1 MRPYLN
7 IGATQESAMSDQ
19 PQARID
25 RRHFLIGGAVIGA
38 GLYIGIR
45 VADKHF
51 GSEPVSK
58 NPFRPNAYLRVA
70 PDNSVTVVIGKAEMG
85 QGIYTGLAMAVAEEL
100 DVDPRR
106 VQVEFGPV
114 DPAFNVPFA
123 PMQFTGGSMSTS
135 TTYTQLREAGA
146 RARAMLL
153 AAAAKHWNVPAD
165 TLRTED
171 GRILNG
177 RKSVSYGAMADAAA
191 GEPVPEK
198 IALKDPAQFRYLGKA
213 QKRLDAPMKVDGSAK
228 FGLDMRLP
236 GMLHAVVARPPVI
249 GAKLRKVDDTAAR
262 AVPGVLDVKSLP
274 FGVVVYGSNTFA
286 AKRGREALSID
297 WDEGANSALSTAG
310 LRAEYQRLAGQPGA
324 VARETGNVRTAM
336 AGAAKHID
344 VEYELPYLAHAPMEP
359 LNCLADARA
368 DGCDLYFGTQAQ
380 SLDRD
385 AVADV
390 LGLDPSKVQ
399 VHTAFLGGGFGRR
412 AQRFSEVAV
421 EAAQASRAVGKPVQV
436 VWTREDDVQGLSYR
450 PFVVSRVRAAL
461 DAYGN
466 PVAWQQCIVSQA
478 VLRGGRFDSF
488 IPKGSKFDPSSVE
501 GASDMPYSI
510 PNILVDTH
518 EGNPTVPI
526 LWWRSVGHS
535 HTGFTVNCAMDEL
548 AALAGVDPV
557 EFRRKLLGGD
567 PRFLAVLE
575 KAAEMSN
582 WTAGPPAGRGRGIAI
597 QHSFGSIVAEV
608 AEVSVDGGNVRVHK
622 VWCAIDCGFA
632 VNPSGVI
639 AQMES
644 AINYGLTAALYGEI
658 TFDKGKV
665 QQSNFHDY
673 QILRINEAPE
683 IEVAIINSGQAM
695 GGAGEPGTPPIA
707 PAVANAIYAA
717 TGKRVR
723 RLPISKNLA

>member
-1 MRPYLN
+1 
-7 IGATQESAMSDQ
+7 MSDQ

-153 AAAAKHWNVPAD
+153 AAAAKHWNVPVD

-658 TFDKGKV
+658 TFEKGKV

>member
-1 MRPYLN
+1 
-7 IGATQESAMSDQ
+7 MSDQ

-723 RLPISKNLA
+723 RLPISRNLA

>member
-1 MRPYLN
+1 
-7 IGATQESAMSDQ
+7 MSDQ

-153 AAAAKHWNVPAD
+153 VAAAKHWNVPAD

-390 LGLDPSKVQ
+390 LRLDPSKVQ

>member
-1 MRPYLN
+1 
-7 IGATQESAMSDQ
+7 
-19 PQARID
+19 
-25 RRHFLIGGAVIGA
+25 
-38 GLYIGIR
+38 
-45 VADKHF
+45 
-51 GSEPVSK
+51 
-58 NPFRPNAYLRVA
+58 
-70 PDNSVTVVIGKAEMG
+70 
-85 QGIYTGLAMAVAEEL
+85 
-100 DVDPRR
+100 
-106 VQVEFGPV
+106 
-114 DPAFNVPFA
+114 
-123 PMQFTGGSMSTS
+123 MQFTGGSMSTS

-390 LGLDPSKVQ
+390 LRLDPSKVQ

-723 RLPISKNLA
+723 RLPISRNLA

>member
-1 MRPYLN
+1 
-7 IGATQESAMSDQ
+7 MSDQ

-368 DGCDLYFGTQAQ
+368 DSCDLYFGTQAQ

-557 EFRRKLLGGD
+557 DFRRKLLGGD

-597 QHSFGSIVAEV
+597 QHSFGSIV

-723 RLPISKNLA
+723 RLPISRNLA

>member
-1 MRPYLN
+1 
-7 IGATQESAMSDQ
+7 MSDQ

-153 AAAAKHWNVPAD
+153 VAAAKHWNVPAD

-368 DGCDLYFGTQAQ
+368 DSCDLYFGTQAQ

-390 LGLDPSKVQ
+390 LRLDPSKVQ

-723 RLPISKNLA
+723 RLPISRNLA

>member
-153 AAAAKHWNVPAD
+153 VAAAKHWNVPAD

-390 LGLDPSKVQ
+390 LRLDPSKVQ

-723 RLPISKNLA
+723 RLPISRNLA